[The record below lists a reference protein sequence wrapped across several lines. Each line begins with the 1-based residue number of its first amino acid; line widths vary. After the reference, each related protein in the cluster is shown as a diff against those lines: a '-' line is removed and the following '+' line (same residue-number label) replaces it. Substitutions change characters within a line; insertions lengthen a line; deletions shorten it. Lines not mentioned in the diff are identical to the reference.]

1 MHPSLAIVIIH
12 ITMAKEGCILQWPKN
27 DTYYNGQRMIHITMA
42 KEGYIL
48 QWPKK
53 DTYYNGQ
60 RMIHITMAKEG
71 YILHNM
77 YPSLAIVICILL
89 WPL

>member
-1 MHPSLAIVIIH
+1 M
-12 ITMAKEGCILQWPKN
+12 
-27 DTYYNGQRMIHITMA
+27 HITMA

-60 RMIHITMAKEG
+60 RRMHITMAKEGYILQWPKKDTYYNGQRRIHITMAKEG
-71 YILHNM
+71 YI
-77 YPSLAIVICILL
+77 AIVICILL

>member
-1 MHPSLAIVIIH
+1 
-12 ITMAKEGCILQWPKN
+12 
-27 DTYYNGQRMIHITMA
+27 MIHNTMA

-60 RMIHITMAKEG
+60 RKIHIAMAKEG
-71 YILHNM
+71 KILQ
-77 YPSLAIVICILL
+77 
-89 WPL
+89 

>member
-1 MHPSLAIVIIH
+1 
-12 ITMAKEGCILQWPKN
+12 MAKEGS
-27 DTYYNGQRMIHITMA
+27 
-42 KEGYIL
+42 IL

-60 RMIHITMAKEG
+60 RMIHITIAKEG
-71 YILHNM
+71 YILQWPKKDAYYNGKRRIH
-77 YPSLAIVICILL
+77 L